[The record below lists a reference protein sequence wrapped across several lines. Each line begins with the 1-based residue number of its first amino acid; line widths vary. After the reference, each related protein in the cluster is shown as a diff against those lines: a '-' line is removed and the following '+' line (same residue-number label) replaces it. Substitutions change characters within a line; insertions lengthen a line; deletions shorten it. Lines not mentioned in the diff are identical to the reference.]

1 MVYKKRLCTT
11 TIAVNVGKR
20 DKLCEKADFI
30 DVLFAEP
37 PEPPQLVT
45 TCIMQQA
52 SAKDYF
58 FMFALFTRD
67 DGLL

>member
-11 TIAVNVGKR
+11 TIAVNAGKR

-37 PEPPQLVT
+37 PEQLS
-45 TCIMQQA
+45 A
-52 SAKDYF
+52 SHHLHHAASF
-58 FMFALFTRD
+58 
-67 DGLL
+67 G